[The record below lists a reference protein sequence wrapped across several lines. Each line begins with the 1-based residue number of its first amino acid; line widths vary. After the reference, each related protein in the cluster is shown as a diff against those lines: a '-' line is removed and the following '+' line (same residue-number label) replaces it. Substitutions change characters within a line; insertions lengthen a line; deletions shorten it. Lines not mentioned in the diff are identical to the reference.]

1 MILKNDKNSNG
12 SNAHQPDLFTSNKG
26 APKGITVGKNYNI
39 ASWPERSNPQ
49 PRIMQTGG
57 GRRRKSRRRRR
68 RSSRRRSSRKRRS
81 NRGGRK
87 RRRSRR
93 NRRSRRR
100 RRRQRGGGVYGFS
113 PEELPNYGKK
123 SISWQRRSN
132 GCGVASKSNLGAG
145 KQYATLPQRGGG
157 IDTKGSG
164 LAGIGNAQSIAYG
177 YNSEVAKL
185 AKELRGGYA
194 PVSRT
199 LRPQCAGRKRRRR
212 TRRRRRRRQ
221 RGGYH
226 QYQSNKPLTSSYQVG
241 GVDGDW
247 KLANPPP
254 IARKNNCRD
263 NYNHYKGAG
272 SASPVLDQAAVY

>member
-1 MILKNDKNSNG
+1 MLLKNSENVNG
-12 SNAHQPDLFTSNKG
+12 SNAHLPDLLSSVKG
-26 APKGITVGKNYNI
+26 APKGITVGKNHNI
-39 ASWPERSNPQ
+39 ASWPDRSNPQ
-49 PRIMQTGG
+49 PRIIQAGG

-68 RSSRRRSSRKRRS
+68 RSSRRRRS
-81 NRGGRK
+81 NRGGKR

-93 NRRSRRR
+93 KRRSRRR
-100 RRRQRGGGVYGFS
+100 KRRRQRGGGVYGFS
-113 PEELPNYGKK
+113 PEELPNFGKR
-123 SISWQRRSN
+123 SINWARRSN
-132 GCGVASKSNLGAG
+132 GCGIDSKSNLGAG
-145 KQYATLPQRGGG
+145 KQHVGLSQRGGG

-164 LAGIGNAQSIAYG
+164 LAGIGNAQNISYG
-177 YNSEVAKL
+177 YDSRVAEL

-194 PVSRT
+194 PISRT
-199 LRPQCAGRKRRRR
+199 LRPQCAGRRRRR
-212 TRRRRRRRQ
+212 KTRRRRRKRRRRQ

-263 NYNHYKGAG
+263 NYNHYKEGG
-272 SASPVLDQAAVY
+272 SASPVLDQAAVF